1 MDLESNKIF
10 ISQNVVFHEDLFPL
24 KKNSMF
30 EAPEW
35 LKSKN
40 SEPQVTSNHSQNSPS
55 HSIPISPSQISKSHV
70 PSTHSHIVPSPSIP
84 ISPSEISKSRVKKV
98 PSHLQ
103 DSHCYALTPNNDHP
117 IQNFLSYSK
126 LSPSHNAYINAITK
140 IPIPSSY
147 IEAQRD
153 KEWCDAVDLEFGAME
168 STHTWDVTS
177 LPKGK
182 KAIYA
187 L

>member
-98 PSHLQ
+98 HVHLQ
-103 DSHCYALTPNNDHP
+103 DYHCYALASDTIHP
-117 IQNFLSYSK
+117 TSNSLLLKNLS
-126 LSPSHNAYINAITK
+126 SHFAYINSITK
-140 IPIPSSY
+140 ILI
-147 IEAQRD
+147 
-153 KEWCDAVDLEFGAME
+153 L
-168 STHTWDVTS
+168 TS
-177 LPKGK
+177 
-182 KAIYA
+182 YA
-187 L
+187 LMER